1 MDEGFKSRVINGNIK
16 TKRQDLWYKD
26 GRLHREDGP
35 ALTLFRVQD
44 NTVEYYAWYRHG
56 ELHRENEPARI
67 FISDKGKIYEK
78 QWYNNGEL
86 HREDGPAIITSSG
99 IVMYYLQGLL
109 FRTKE
114 TWWDALSDSAKK
126 KNLFK
131 IEEVDL
137 E

>member
-1 MDEGFKSRVINGNIK
+1 MDEGFKSLVRNGNIK
-16 TKRQDLWYKD
+16 TNREDLWYED

-35 ALTLFRVQD
+35 AITIFRLQD
-44 NTVEYYAWYRHG
+44 NTVAYCAWYRHG
-56 ELHRENEPARI
+56 FIHRENEPARI
-67 FISDKGKIYEK
+67 FISDKGKIYDK
-78 QWYNNGEL
+78 QWYKNGEL
-86 HREDGPAIITSSG
+86 HREDGPAVITSSG
-99 IVMYYLQGLL
+99 IEKYYLQGRL

-131 IEEVDL
+131 IEEVDI